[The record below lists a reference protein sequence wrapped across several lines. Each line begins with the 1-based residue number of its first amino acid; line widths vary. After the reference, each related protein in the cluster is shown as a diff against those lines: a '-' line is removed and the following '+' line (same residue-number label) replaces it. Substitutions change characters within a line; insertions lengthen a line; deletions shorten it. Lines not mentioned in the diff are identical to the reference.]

1 MDFRGW
7 FLTQPVLHPVS
18 MFPTHLIKIKQSG
31 FLPSYAGYE
40 TGLPDWANFHPMGDY
55 LLWLILE
62 NYRGETHF

>member
-1 MDFRGW
+1 
-7 FLTQPVLHPVS
+7 